1 MLQKG
6 TQDLPWVWDGVC
18 GCLNSTEKSR
28 QPKRKHPDRRVVVS
42 DTPEELP
49 EAINWLQKLVTT
61 IYSMNL
67 EGIMRLK
74 DQFDQIYD
82 DHVDEFDRKLCEID
96 LKKADEVQSHSEA
109 KVVLGYLLAV
119 CKYLERLV
127 EIKKQNQQSSSR
139 KQESDSSANA
149 LQKNLTKEL
158 RAFSRELEQTHG
170 IKPK

>member
-1 MLQKG
+1 
-6 TQDLPWVWDGVC
+6 VC
-18 GCLNSTEKSR
+18 GNLSSTIRSR
-28 QPKRKHPDRRVVVS
+28 QPKRKSPRRRVVVS

-49 EAINWLQKLVTT
+49 EAISWLRKLVTT

-82 DHVDEFDRKLCEID
+82 DHVNEFDRKLREID
-96 LKKADEVQSHSEA
+96 FKEVDHVQSYSDA

-119 CKYLERLV
+119 CKYLERLAD
-127 EIKKQNQQSSSR
+127 IKKQDQHPSSR
-139 KQESDSSANA
+139 KKESDSLANA
-149 LQKNLTKEL
+149 LQKDLTKEL

>member
-1 MLQKG
+1 M
-6 TQDLPWVWDGVC
+6 C
-18 GCLNSTEKSR
+18 GYLNSSGKSG
-28 QPKRKHPDRRVVVS
+28 QSKRESPRRRIIVS

-49 EAINWLQKLVTT
+49 EAISWLRKLVTT

-82 DHVDEFDRKLCEID
+82 DHVDEFDRKFCRID
-96 LKKADEVQSHSEA
+96 FKKADEVQSHADA
-109 KVVLGYLLAV
+109 KVVLGHLLAV

-127 EIKKQNQQSSSR
+127 DIKKQNQQSFSR
-139 KQESDSSANA
+139 KRESDSLANA
-149 LQKNLTKEL
+149 LQKDLAKEL
-158 RAFSRELEQTHG
+158 QAFSRELEQTHG

>member
-1 MLQKG
+1 MS
-6 TQDLPWVWDGVC
+6 
-18 GCLNSTEKSR
+18 STGKNR
-28 QPKRKHPDRRVVVS
+28 QPTKKLPRRRVIVS

-49 EAINWLQKLVTT
+49 EAIVWLQKLVTT

-82 DHVDEFDRKLCEID
+82 DHVDEFDRKLRRID
-96 LKKADEVQSHSEA
+96 FKKADEVQGHSEA

-127 EIKKQNQQSSSR
+127 EIKKQSQQSSSR
-139 KQESDSSANA
+139 KQESDSLANA
-149 LQKNLTKEL
+149 LQKDLTKEL
-158 RAFSRELEQTHG
+158 QAFSRELEQAHG

>member
-1 MLQKG
+1 MSS
-6 TQDLPWVWDGVC
+6 TDG
-18 GCLNSTEKSR
+18 SR
-28 QPKRKHPDRRVVVS
+28 QPKQKSPRRRVVVS
-42 DTPEELP
+42 DTPKELP
-49 EAINWLQKLVTT
+49 EAITWLRKLVTT

-82 DHVDEFDRKLCEID
+82 DHIDEFERKLRKID
-96 LKKADEVQSHSEA
+96 FKKPEDVQGYSDA
-109 KVVLGYLLAV
+109 KMVLGYLLAV

-127 EIKKQNQQSSSR
+127 DIKKQNEDSPSR
-139 KQESDSSANA
+139 KQESDLLANA
-149 LQKNLTKEL
+149 LQKDLTREL

>member
-1 MLQKG
+1 LSSSG
-6 TQDLPWVWDGVC
+6 
-18 GCLNSTEKSR
+18 KSR
-28 QPKRKHPDRRVVVS
+28 QPRKKSPRRRVIVS

-49 EAINWLQKLVTT
+49 EAISWLRKLVTT

-82 DHVDEFDRKLCEID
+82 DHVDEFDRKLRKID
-96 LKKADEVQSHSEA
+96 FKKVDDVQGHSDA

-119 CKYLERLV
+119 CKYLERLAD
-127 EIKKQNQQSSSR
+127 IKNQNQQSSSR
-139 KQESDSSANA
+139 KQESDSLANA
-149 LQKNLTKEL
+149 LQKDLTREL
-158 RAFSRELEQTHG
+158 RAFSRELEQTHR